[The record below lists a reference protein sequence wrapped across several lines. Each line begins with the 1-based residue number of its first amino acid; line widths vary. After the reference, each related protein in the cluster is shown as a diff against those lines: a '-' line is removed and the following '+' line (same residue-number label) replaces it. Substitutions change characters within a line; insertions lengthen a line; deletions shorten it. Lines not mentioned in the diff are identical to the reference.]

1 MRPDYS
7 NVASA
12 TTRAAPPAP
21 SNLVATAFSSSRI
34 DLSWTDNSTYE
45 SGFKI
50 ERSSDGVNFVEIG
63 TRAAN
68 FTTFFNT
75 GLAADTAY
83 HYRVRAYDGAN
94 YSAYSNVASATTQG
108 LAAAPSNLSAAAVS
122 SSRIVLSWTDNA
134 GNEAGFKVERG
145 TDGVTFSQIAVLGA
159 NATTYSNI
167 NLVATTTYFYR
178 VRAYEGTNHSG
189 YSNTASSVTLSPPV
203 APTNLVAAAVSS
215 SRINLTW
222 TDNAAYESGFKIE
235 RSTDGVNFSQIG
247 TLVAN
252 GTTYSNTNLS
262 AAVTYYY
269 RVRAYDGPNHSP
281 YSNVASATTQAA
293 AAAPTNLSAV
303 AASSSRIVLTWTDN
317 AANEAGFKVERGTDG
332 VVFSQ
337 IAQLGAN
344 VTTYSN
350 TGLIADTTYHYRVR
364 AYDGTNHSA
373 YSNVASALTLPP
385 PAAPGNLVATAVSSS
400 RIDLQWTD
408 NSTYEAGFKI
418 ERSTDGV
425 NFFQIAT
432 RGANLTTFS
441 DVGRAPNTVY
451 HYRVRAYE
459 GSNHSGYS
467 GTASAATPP

>member
-1 MRPDYS
+1 
-7 NVASA
+7 
-12 TTRAAPPAP
+12 
-21 SNLVATAFSSSRI
+21 
-34 DLSWTDNSTYE
+34 
-45 SGFKI
+45 
-50 ERSSDGVNFVEIG
+50 
-63 TRAAN
+63 
-68 FTTFFNT
+68 
-75 GLAADTAY
+75 
-83 HYRVRAYDGAN
+83 
-94 YSAYSNVASATTQG
+94 
-108 LAAAPSNLSAAAVS
+108 
-122 SSRIVLSWTDNA
+122 
-134 GNEAGFKVERG
+134 
-145 TDGVTFSQIAVLGA
+145 
-159 NATTYSNI
+159 
-167 NLVATTTYFYR
+167 
-178 VRAYEGTNHSG
+178 
-189 YSNTASSVTLSPPV
+189 V
-203 APTNLVAAAVSS
+203 APANLVAAAVSS

-222 TDNAAYESGFKIE
+222 TDNSTYETGFKIE
-235 RSTDGVNFSQIG
+235 RSTDGVHFSQIG

-262 AAVTYYY
+262 AAATYYY